1 MDVSN
6 SILHTRPLRVAVGYL
21 TIANT
26 GPMSDWSARSG
37 WSLLA
42 RIVSSWYRGV
52 SPPAHPLGPT
62 SGETHLSDSTFPTIA
77 LNAGAQGR
85 FDLFHSQEPAH
96 TRHRHASRRSGS
108 HPTAAQTHFTGP
120 SPSLYDHLSPCV
132 DVHSGTSLVL
142 LPGN

>member
-37 WSLLA
+37 WSWLA
-42 RIVSSWYRGV
+42 WIVSSWYRGV

-62 SGETHLSDSTFPTIA
+62 SGETHLSDSVFPIIA
-77 LNAGAQGR
+77 L
-85 FDLFHSQEPAH
+85 DLPGPQVDLICFTLEPAH
-96 TRHRHASRRSGS
+96 S
-108 HPTAAQTHFTGP
+108 
-120 SPSLYDHLSPCV
+120 
-132 DVHSGTSLVL
+132 
-142 LPGN
+142 